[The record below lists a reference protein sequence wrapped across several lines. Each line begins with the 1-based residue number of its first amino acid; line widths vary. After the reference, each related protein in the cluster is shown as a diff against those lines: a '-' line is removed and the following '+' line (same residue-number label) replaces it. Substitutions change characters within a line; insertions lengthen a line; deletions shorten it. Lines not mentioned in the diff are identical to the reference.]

1 MNMKSRAYIYDIKT
15 GKGEWLEVDIPP
27 ASLPSPSFGI
37 NFEKLIKVL
46 IAKRIISTP
55 EELI

>member
-1 MNMKSRAYIYDIKT
+1 MKSRAYIYDIKT